1 MRAAGVETDPQ
12 NPGGVPRPRENGRIR
27 AWGLLPALLTAA
39 LVAAAPAGADLQ
51 DEIELAERYAPV
63 VRLVEQAEECGPGE
77 PYEPLNVDLLF
88 DEPTVALRGP
98 WGGGDLVEIGPT
110 ADDLAGGLYEYH
122 LDFPGNALD
131 PGCTYELWA
140 RRLSEGE
147 APAVYAHV
155 VGDPGHPGELAL
167 QYWLFYA
174 YNDWNNLH
182 EGDWEMIQLL
192 FDAEDAAAALDVE
205 PTRIGYSQH
214 EGAEEAEWGEDK
226 LELVDGT
233 HPVVHPAA
241 GSHAN
246 FFEEGLFLGSSAE
259 QGVGCDDTSGPTV
272 DLRPTVITI
281 PGDQDDA
288 QEAYPWIDYQGRWGE
303 LQPAF
308 FNGPTGPNLKTQWT
322 EPVTWS
328 EGWRDQ
334 SYAVPAGGALG
345 TGATDFFC
353 DAIAGGSKAL
363 QRGLENPPLL
373 FGVLALLILGVIS
386 APYPGDVE
394 TVGASAPGTPSRLG
408 ADPPHVA
415 EDVPEAAGSLPR
427 NRARD
432 AADLDRRRRSP
443 GDHPPSLGLC
453 GDRRRRRERKRARSP
468 GVGPRDDADAGRRRP
483 RPGCDC
489 QSPRR
494 ARRERPVGPIDAY
507 RLAVDS
513 VRPLLGA
520 LAVAV
525 VVISVL
531 ATTVFLIPVAIWL
544 AVRWALIA
552 PVAELEDVR
561 ALEGL
566 RRSARLVRL
575 NWLKVATLAI
585 VGGALALAVGPL
597 VGAVLILLT
606 SAPLGARQRR
616 RRARLRRGHAAC
628 RPRYR
633 IRLLRCTG
641 ARRAGHRSR
650 AGCAAGRDRAR

>member
-1 MRAAGVETDPQ
+1 MA
-12 NPGGVPRPRENGRIR
+12 
-27 AWGLLPALLTAA
+27 AA
-39 LVAAAPAGADLQ
+39 LAGASPAAADLQ

-98 WGGGDLVEIGPT
+98 WGGGDLVEIGPA

-192 FDAEDAAAALDVE
+192 FEAEDAAEALESE

-214 EGAEEAEWGEDK
+214 EGAEQADWGEDK
-226 LELVDGT
+226 LEIVDGT

-272 DLRPTVITI
+272 DLRPTVVTI
-281 PGDQDDA
+281 PSDPDEA
-288 QEAYPWIDYQGRWGE
+288 QETYPWIDFQGRWGE
-303 LQPAF
+303 LQRAF

-322 EPVTWS
+322 EPITWS
-328 EGWRDQ
+328 EDWRDQ

-363 QRGLENPPLL
+363 QRALENPPLVL
-373 FGVLALLILGVIS
+373 GVLALLLVLVVLLLSRATWSPS
-386 APYPGDVE
+386 APL
-394 TVGASAPGTPSRLG
+394 RL
-408 ADPPHVA
+408 A
-415 EDVPEAAGSLPR
+415 
-427 NRARD
+427 
-432 AADLDRRRRSP
+432 RRRAWGQILSSSFRMYWKRP
-443 GDHPPSLGLC
+443 GLFLGIGLLMVPISIVVAVLQTVLL
-453 GDRRRRRERKRARSP
+453 RAS
-468 GVGPRDDADAGRRRP
+468 GIAGIDADGESASILVLLVFALVTTLTLAGA
-483 RPGCDC
+483 GLVHAAVA
-489 QSPRR
+489 R
-494 ARRERPVGPIDAY
+494 ALVELDGGRAVGPIDAY
-507 RLAVDS
+507 RLALDS

-520 LAVAV
+520 LAIAV
-525 VVISVL
+525 VVVTL
-531 ATTVFLIPVAIWL
+531 LTTSVFLIPFAVWL

-552 PVAELEDVR
+552 PVVELEPV
-561 ALEGL
+561 AAVAAL
-566 RRSARLVRL
+566 RRSGRLVRL

-585 VGGALALAVGPL
+585 VGGALALAAGPL
-597 VGAVLILLT
+597 LGALLILVT
-606 SAPLGARQRR
+606 EAPFGLVNIVAGLVYAVAMPFVGLSTAYLYFDARV
-616 RRARLRRGHAAC
+616 
-628 RPRYR
+628 
-633 IRLLRCTG
+633 
-641 ARRAGHRSR
+641 
-650 AGCAAGRDRAR
+650 RDELAEPEPDVLPAEPA

>member
-1 MRAAGVETDPQ
+1 M
-12 NPGGVPRPRENGRIR
+12 
-27 AWGLLPALLTAA
+27 
-39 LVAAAPAGADLQ
+39 
-51 DEIELAERYAPV
+51 
-63 VRLVEQAEECGPGE
+63 
-77 PYEPLNVDLLF
+77 
-88 DEPTVALRGP
+88 RGP
-98 WGGGDLVEIGPT
+98 WGGGDLVEIAPA

-140 RRLSEGE
+140 RRLAEDE

-192 FDAEDAAAALDVE
+192 FEAEDAAEALESE

-214 EGAEEAEWGEDK
+214 EGAEQADWGEDK
-226 LELVDGT
+226 LEIVDGT

-272 DLRPTVITI
+272 DLRPTVVTI
-281 PGDQDDA
+281 PSDPGDA
-288 QEAYPWIDYQGRWGE
+288 RESYPWIDYQGRWGE
-303 LQPAF
+303 LQRAF

-322 EPVTWS
+322 EPVVWS

-363 QRGLENPPLL
+363 QRALENPPLVL
-373 FGVLALLILGVIS
+373 GILVVLLALVVLLVSRATWTPSTPLRLARRRAWGQILLSSLRMYRQRPGLFLGIGLVMLPISIVVAVLQALILGASGFAGID
-386 APYPGDVE
+386 ADGE
-394 TVGASAPGTPSRLG
+394 GATVLVLLV
-408 ADPPHVA
+408 VA
-415 EDVPEAAGSLPR
+415 LLTTLTLA
-427 NRARD
+427 
-432 AADLDRRRRSP
+432 
-443 GDHPPSLGLC
+443 
-453 GDRRRRRERKRARSP
+453 
-468 GVGPRDDADAGRRRP
+468 GVGLVQAAAA
-483 RPGCDC
+483 
-489 QSPRR
+489 R
-494 ARRERPVGPIDAY
+494 ALVEVDQGRPVGPVDAY
-507 RLAVDS
+507 RLALDS

-520 LAVAV
+520 LVIAVIV
-525 VVISVL
+525 VSLLTTSVI
-531 ATTVFLIPVAIWL
+531 LIPVAVWL

-552 PVAELEDVR
+552 PIVELETHS
-561 ALEGL
+561 ALGAL
-566 RRSARLVRL
+566 RRSGKLVRL

-585 VGGALALAVGPL
+585 VGGALALAVGPVL
-597 VGAVLILLT
+597 GVLLILLLD
-606 SAPLGARQRR
+606 APLALANVVAGIVYAVAIPFVALATVYVYFDARVRDELSEPEPNVLPAEIEP
-616 RRARLRRGHAAC
+616 ARG
-628 RPRYR
+628 
-633 IRLLRCTG
+633 
-641 ARRAGHRSR
+641 
-650 AGCAAGRDRAR
+650 

>member
-1 MRAAGVETDPQ
+1 V
-12 NPGGVPRPRENGRIR
+12 
-27 AWGLLPALLTAA
+27 AA
-39 LVAAAPAGADLQ
+39 LAAATPAAADLQ
-51 DEIELAERYAPV
+51 DEIALAERYAPV
-63 VRLVEQAEECGPGE
+63 VRLVEQLEECGPGE

-98 WGGGDLVEIGPT
+98 WGGGDLVEIGPS

-155 VGDPGHPGELAL
+155 VGDPSHPGELAL

-182 EGDWEMIQLL
+182 EGDWEMIQLV
-192 FDAEDAAAALDVE
+192 FEAEDAAAALEVD
-205 PTRIGYSQH
+205 PTRVGYSQH
-214 EGAEEAEWGEDK
+214 EGAEQAEWGEDK

-246 FFEEGLFLGSSAE
+246 FYEEGLFLGSSAE

-272 DLRPTVITI
+272 DLRPTVVTI
-281 PGDQDDA
+281 PSNPGAAQD
-288 QEAYPWIDYQGRWGE
+288 AYPWIDYQGRWGE
-303 LQPAF
+303 LQRAF

-363 QRGLENPPLL
+363 QRALDNPPVVL
-373 FGVLALLILGVIS
+373 GVLALLLVLVVLLVSRATWTPSAPLRLARRRAWGQILATSLRMYWRRPGLFLGIGLVMLPISIVVAALQSLILG
-386 APYPGDVE
+386 
-394 TVGASAPGTPSRLG
+394 
-408 ADPPHVA
+408 
-415 EDVPEAAGSLPR
+415 AAGF
-427 NRARD
+427 AGID
-432 AADLDRRRRSP
+432 ADGEGATL
-443 GDHPPSLGLC
+443 LVLLVV
-453 GDRRRRRERKRARSP
+453 ALLTTLTLA
-468 GVGPRDDADAGRRRP
+468 GVGLVQAAAA
-483 RPGCDC
+483 
-489 QSPRR
+489 R
-494 ARRERPVGPIDAY
+494 ALVEVDEGRPVGPIDAY
-507 RLAVDS
+507 RLALDS

-520 LAVAV
+520 LAIAV
-525 VVISVL
+525 IVVSLLTTSVI
-531 ATTVFLIPVAIWL
+531 LIPIAVWL

-552 PVAELEDVR
+552 PIVELETHS
-561 ALEGL
+561 ALGAL
-566 RRSARLVRL
+566 RRSGKLVRL

-585 VGGALALAVGPL
+585 VGGALALAAGPVL
-597 VGAVLILLT
+597 GVLLILLLD
-606 SAPLGARQRR
+606 APLALSNVIAGLVYVVAMPFVALSTVYVYFDARV
-616 RRARLRRGHAAC
+616 
-628 RPRYR
+628 
-633 IRLLRCTG
+633 
-641 ARRAGHRSR
+641 
-650 AGCAAGRDRAR
+650 RDELAPDPDPDVLPAEIDLASG